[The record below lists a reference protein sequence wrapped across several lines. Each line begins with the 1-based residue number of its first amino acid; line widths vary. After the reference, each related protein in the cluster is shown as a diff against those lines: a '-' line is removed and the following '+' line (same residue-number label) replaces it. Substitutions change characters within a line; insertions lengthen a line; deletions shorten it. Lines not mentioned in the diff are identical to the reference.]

1 MALITPALVF
11 VIAIAMAVTAAVQ
24 VAPPLTTS
32 AWLFPLFVSAA
43 MAIVSAVLFV
53 GEVAQRRRTVAAASV
68 PAASTDIVRATPA
81 RVAGWLAL
89 SAGYAIATP
98 QVGFEWATG
107 VFLIFALKVFGGAS
121 WRVTLP
127 VAATIAL
134 LLPVIFRRVFFT
146 LVP

>member
-1 MALITPALVF
+1 MTLLVPAFVF
-11 VIAIAMAVTAAVQ
+11 VIAIAMAATAVVQ
-24 VAPPLTTS
+24 VAPPLVTS

-43 MAIVSAVLFV
+43 MAILSGVLLV

-98 QVGFEWATG
+98 QVGFEWATS

-127 VAATIAL
+127 IAAAMAL

>member
-1 MALITPALVF
+1 MALITPAFVF

-53 GEVAQRRRTVAAASV
+53 GEVAQRRRTIAAASV
-68 PAASTDIVRATPA
+68 PAASTDVRATPA